1 MSSLD
6 VVALPGSF
14 SPALHPIPLISA
26 LSQGCWQVT
35 FDPIQHMSFL
45 DIASV
50 KENMILHHLHQL
62 NCSQSV
68 PTKESDCK

>member
-1 MSSLD
+1 MSLLD

-14 SPALHPIPLISA
+14 SPALHLIPLTE
-26 LSQGCWQVT
+26 GCWQVT

-50 KENMILHHLHQL
+50 KENVILHHLHQL